1 MSATMKNTLPRG
13 KGNTDLPHS
22 KGAIARQWDEDA
34 PVTLHG
40 YMPFFAEYLHSG
52 GLFERL
58 VSNCPL
64 RFTSNNAPKVPDV
77 IGTMVVS
84 ILSGHTRYCHA
95 QSLYGD
101 TVVPDLL
108 GIGKMV
114 SHDSLRR
121 AFINIDEKDAE
132 NWLRAELL
140 RCQEPLLSEKYVLD
154 LDPTVKPL
162 YGGQEGAEVGY
173 NPKKPGRPSHCLHT
187 YCVAKSR
194 LIIDAEVHPGK
205 ETAGRHSH
213 AGLWELL
220 DNRLPVRLHPYLIRG
235 DIGFGN
241 EGTMSGCEAR
251 GKLFLFKLR
260 QSLNV
265 KRLIVELQN
274 ESINWVNAG
283 GGWQGCE
290 RLLLLQGWSKSR
302 RVIVLRRQERREGKR
317 DGKRKLLGAGKDDA
331 QGELLFPE
339 IVADD
344 EIPQFEWAVL
354 ITNLE
359 QPIETVAQLYRER
372 GDCENAFDEL
382 KNQWGWG
389 GFTTQDIKRS
399 SIMARL
405 IALVYNWWNI
415 FCRLADP
422 EKHMEAR
429 TSRPMLQNVIGRL
442 ANHGGKRLIHLTAVG
457 AQAAKT
463 RAVYDKISA
472 FLSSIQATAAQLT
485 REAKWAAILKR
496 AFVKYLGERAPQAIA
511 DGPQLLLLL
520 A

>member
-1 MSATMKNTLPRG
+1 MGATYKNNSLRG
-13 KGNTDLPHS
+13 KDNSHS
-22 KGAIARQWDEDA
+22 VQHRGALARQWDEDA

-40 YMPFFAEYLHSG
+40 YMPFFAEYLQAG

-58 VSNCPL
+58 VANCPI
-64 RFTSNNAPKVPDV
+64 RFKSNNAPKVSDV
-77 IGTMVVS
+77 VGTMMVS
-84 ILSGHTRYCHA
+84 ILSGHTRYSHA

-101 TVVPDLL
+101 TVVPRLL
-108 GIGKMV
+108 GIDKMV

-121 AFINIDEKDAE
+121 AFINVDAKDAE
-132 NWLRAELL
+132 DWLRAELL

-194 LIIDAEVHPGK
+194 LIIDAEVHSGK

-220 DNRLPVRLHPYLIRG
+220 DHRLPARLHPYLIRG

-241 EGTMSGCEAR
+241 EGTMSGCETR
-251 GKLFLFKLR
+251 EKLFLFKLR
-260 QSLNV
+260 QSQNV
-265 KRLIVELQN
+265 KRLINELQK
-274 ESINWVNAG
+274 ESLDWIEAG

-290 RLLLLQGWSKSR
+290 RTLQLQGWSKSR
-302 RVIVLRRQERREGKR
+302 RVIILRRQERR
-317 DGKRKLLGAGKDDA
+317 AGKKAGKGRLLEAGRVDVQDD
-331 QGELLFPE
+331 LLFPE
-339 IVADD
+339 IVT
-344 EIPQFEWAVL
+344 EGEMPQFEWAVL
-354 ITNLE
+354 VTNLE
-359 QPIETVAQLYRER
+359 EPIETVAQLYRER
-372 GDCENAFDEL
+372 GDCENTFDEL
-382 KNQWGWG
+382 KNQWGWS

-415 FCRLADP
+415 FCRLAEP

-429 TSRPMLQNVIGRL
+429 TSRPALQNVIGRL

-457 AQAAKT
+457 AQAAKV
-463 RAVYDKISA
+463 RDVYDKISA
-472 FLSSIQATAAQLT
+472 FLASIQSTAAQLT
-485 REAKWAAILKR
+485 NEARWAVVLKR
-496 AFVKYLGERAPQAIA
+496 AYVKFLGERTPQAVS
-511 DGPQLLLLL
+511 DGAQFLLLP